1 MCGIFGMVRN
11 QSALHPEKASAV
23 LIELGKKSVSRGRDS
38 AGVAFVPPTDLASQV
53 ARDATNHQT
62 RSSVADLDGV
72 LIAKAKGTF
81 HAMWDDA
88 KYTMPLMKSAVVIG
102 HTRASTQGN
111 TSDLANAS
119 PLAVG
124 QIVGTHN
131 GDVDKSSVPLPKGQF
146 ATGSTDTE
154 YMYRGIDAVNSHR
167 KKITDILTKA
177 RGRVA
182 AVWIDRSRTD
192 RLYMAR
198 AGLSP
203 LAVGY
208 DAEGNMYWAS
218 NPGWF
223 REIDAEFDNTIGFHS
238 IHMVAEGSLLTVNFG
253 SGEAVFEDLRS
264 FVPTVRTSDE
274 SLGFVVWRD
283 FNEDD
288 RKMDED
294 TLIHMTA
301 ARTSKY
307 GSYPSYSTSSKGS
320 GTEYSTPAKGAVGSS
335 FYSDTEKVSSSMVK
349 FSNADADA
357 NDPWAATVPDPWDND
372 NVYDWNPEKSEGGEA
387 FDTELIPKGFV
398 DDLLAINVDTD
409 SGNAEAYE
417 EAERVVDDLEYT
429 HNRDIPRQ
437 VLDTMREA
445 AESQSYDGIIR
456 DFGLTSKAAAV
467 FLIAMIGYGADEA
480 LVDYL
485 LDERV
490 S

>member
-38 AGVAFVPPTDLASQV
+38 AGVAFVPPADLASQI
-53 ARDATNHQT
+53 ARDATSHQT
-62 RSSVADLDGV
+62 RSSVSDLDGV

-81 HAMWDDA
+81 HAMWNDA
-88 KYTMPLMKSAVVIG
+88 EYTMPLMKSAVAIG

-131 GDVDKSSVPLPKGQF
+131 GDVDKSSVPLPKGHYS
-146 ATGSTDTE
+146 TGSTDTE
-154 YMYRGIDAVNSHR
+154 YMYRGIDAVKSHR

-182 AVWIDRSRTD
+182 AVWIDRSRPD

-253 SGEAVFEDLRS
+253 SGEAVFEDLRA
-264 FVPTVRTSDE
+264 FVPTVRSSDE

-283 FNEDD
+283 FNDED
-288 RKMDED
+288 RKADEG
-294 TLIHMTA
+294 TLIHITA
-301 ARTSKY
+301 PRQSKHS
-307 GSYPSYSTSSKGS
+307 SYPSYSTSSKGGAS
-320 GTEYSTPAKGAVGSS
+320 EYSTPARGAVGST
-335 FYSDTEKVSSSMVK
+335 FYGDNEKVSSGLVK
-349 FSNADADA
+349 FSNADEEA
-357 NDPWAATVPDPWDND
+357 NDPWAGASAWENE
-372 NVYDWNPEKSEGGEA
+372 NVYDWNPEKADSDDPFMDG
-387 FDTELIPKGFV
+387 LVPKGFA
-398 DDLLAINVDTD
+398 DDLLRFNVDTD
-409 SGNAEAYE
+409 AGNAEAYE
-417 EAERVVDDLEYT
+417 EAERVVDDLEET

-456 DFGLTSKAAAV
+456 DFGLSGRAAAV

-490 S
+490 G

>member
-38 AGVAFVPPTDLASQV
+38 AGVAFVPPADLANPV
-53 ARDATNHQT
+53 ARDATIHQT
-62 RSSVADLDGV
+62 RSNVSDLDGV
-72 LIAKAKGTF
+72 LIVKAKGTF
-81 HAMWDDA
+81 HSMWNDA
-88 KYTMPLMKSAVVIG
+88 EYTMPLMKSAVAIG

-131 GDVDKSSVPLPKGQF
+131 GDVDKSSVPMPKGHI

-182 AVWIDRSRTD
+182 AVWIDRSRPD

-264 FVPTVRTSDE
+264 FVPTVRSSDE

-283 FNEDD
+283 FNSED
-288 RKMDED
+288 RKADED
-294 TLIHMTA
+294 TLTHLTA

-307 GSYPSYSTSSKGS
+307 SSYSPSKGATT
-320 GTEYSTPAKGAVGSS
+320 GYSSPAQGAVGSS
-335 FYSDTEKVSSSMVK
+335 FYSDTEKASAQMVK
-349 FSNADADA
+349 FSNADAGA
-357 NDPWAATVPDPWDND
+357 NDPWAGTVPESWEND
-372 NVYDWNPEKSEGGEA
+372 NVYDWNPDNSESGDP
-387 FDTELIPKGFV
+387 FLDELVPKGFA
-398 DDLLAINVDTD
+398 DDLLTFNVDTD
-409 SGNAEAYE
+409 GGNALAYE
-417 EAERVVDDLEYT
+417 EAERAVDDLEEV
-429 HNRDIPRQ
+429 HQGDIPRQ

-445 AESQSYDGIIR
+445 AECQSYDGIIR
-456 DFGLTSKAAAV
+456 DFGLSSKAAAV

-490 S
+490 G

>member
-38 AGVAFVPPTDLASQV
+38 AGVAFVPPADLANPV
-53 ARDATNHQT
+53 AHAATTHQT
-62 RSSVADLDGV
+62 RSSVADLNGV

-131 GDVDKSSVPLPKGQF
+131 GDVDKSSVPMPKGQL

-154 YMYRGIDAVNSHR
+154 YMYRSIDAVNSHR

-182 AVWIDRSRTD
+182 AVWIDRSRPD

-203 LAVGY
+203 MAIGY

-283 FNEDD
+283 FNSDD
-288 RKMDED
+288 RKADED
-294 TLIHMTA
+294 SLIHLTA
-301 ARTSKY
+301 ARQSNYGSSNY
-307 GSYPSYSTSSKGS
+307 GSYSSKTAS
-320 GTEYSTPAKGAVGSS
+320 SSAYTAPAYGAIGSS
-335 FYSDTEKVSSSMVK
+335 FYADTDDAPSSALTFSDAEK
-349 FSNADADA
+349 
-357 NDPWAATVPDPWDND
+357 NDPWEGGSAWEND
-372 NVYDWNPEKSEGGEA
+372 NVYDWNPNESESNDLPIE
-387 FDTELIPKGFV
+387 ELVPKGFA
-398 DDLLAINVDTD
+398 DDLLAFNVDTD
-409 SGNAEAYE
+409 GGNALAYE
-417 EAERVVDDLEYT
+417 EAERVVDDLEVT
-429 HNRDIPRQ
+429 HDRDIPRQ

-456 DFGLTSKAAAV
+456 DFGLSSKAAAV

-490 S
+490 G

>member
-38 AGVAFVPPTDLASQV
+38 AGVAFVPPADLANPV
-53 ARDATNHQT
+53 ARDATTHQT

-81 HAMWDDA
+81 HAMWNDA
-88 KYTMPLMKSAVVIG
+88 EYTMPLMKAAVVIG

-131 GDVDKSSVPLPKGQF
+131 GDVDKSSVPMPKGKF

-182 AVWIDRSRTD
+182 AVWIDRSRPE

-203 LAVGY
+203 MAIGY

-253 SGEAVFEDLRS
+253 SGEAMFEDLRT
-264 FVPTVRTSDE
+264 FVPTVRASDE

-283 FNEDD
+283 FNDAD
-288 RKMDED
+288 RKADED
-294 TLIHMTA
+294 TLTHMTA
-301 ARTSKY
+301 ARQSKY
-307 GSYPSYSTSSKGS
+307 SSYTPKKGSSSTSSAY
-320 GTEYSTPAKGAVGSS
+320 TAPAYGAVGSS
-335 FYSDTEKVSSSMVK
+335 FYTDTEDAPSGALTFSS
-349 FSNADADA
+349 AEA
-357 NDPWAATVPDPWDND
+357 NDPWEGSSAWEND
-372 NVYDWNPEKSEGGEA
+372 NVYDWNPDGADESN
-387 FDTELIPKGFV
+387 DTPLDELVPKGFA
-398 DDLLAINVDTD
+398 DDLLSFNVDTD
-409 SGNAEAYE
+409 GGNALAYE
-417 EAERVVDDLEYT
+417 EAERVVDDLEVT
-429 HNRDIPRQ
+429 HDRNIPRQ

-456 DFGLTSKAAAV
+456 DFGLSSKAAAV